1 MEIAYNVFHERREEI
16 SEALDIITKLGK
28 TTPPDPQPL
37 VTQRAATLVMEYTW
51 IEATITE
58 ALRAVIR
65 KVKND
70 QVRTENL
77 NQSLKYRFL
86 AVQTADSMP
95 NLEKLAQF
103 ITKIQR
109 LSAFLDG
116 EAIPSESSFPP
127 AKYVKSLME
136 KSGNIDHEAIKKICK
151 YLGLKFD
158 KKIHEHYTEQKA
170 LTRAQECLTG
180 LKNDR
185 NRLTHGEVSFKELGA
200 NRTEKDLTETFRII
214 DEYLYAILDIFN
226 EYLENQEYLNSKQ

>member
-1 MEIAYNVFHERREEI
+1 MEIAYNVFHERRNEI
-16 SEALDIITKLGK
+16 SEALDTITKLGK
-28 TTPPDPQPL
+28 TTPPNPQPL

-65 KVKND
+65 KVKKD

-77 NQSLKYRFL
+77 NQSLQRRFL
-86 AVQTADSMP
+86 AAQTADSMP
-95 NLEKLAQF
+95 KLKHLAKF
-103 ITKIQR
+103 TTKIQR
-109 LSAFLDG
+109 LSAYLDG

-127 AKYVKSLME
+127 AKYVKFLM
-136 KSGNIDHEAIKKICK
+136 KDSGNIDHEAIDKICNH
-151 YLGLKFD
+151 LGLKFD

-170 LTRAQECLTG
+170 LTHAQECLTG
-180 LKNDR
+180 LRNDR

-200 NRTEKDLTETFRII
+200 NRTEKDLTDTFRII

>member
-1 MEIAYNVFHERREEI
+1 MEIAHQVFQERKDEI
-16 SEALDIITKLGK
+16 SEALDTITKLGK
-28 TTPPDPQPL
+28 KTPPNPQPL

-51 IEATITE
+51 IEATVTE

-65 KVKND
+65 KVKKD
-70 QVRTENL
+70 QIRTENL
-77 NQSLKYRFL
+77 NQSIQRRFL
-86 AVQTADSMP
+86 VAHTAHRMP
-95 NLEKLAQF
+95 SLDKLAKF
-103 ITKIQR
+103 TTRIQH

-116 EAIPSESSFPP
+116 EAIPPESSFPP

-136 KSGNIDHEAIKKICK
+136 SSGNIDHQAIKKICK
-151 YLGLKFD
+151 YLELDFD

>member
-1 MEIAYNVFHERREEI
+1 MEIARQVFQERRDEI
-16 SEALDIITKLGK
+16 SEALDTITKLGEK
-28 TTPPDPQPL
+28 TPPNPKPL
-37 VTQRAATLVMEYTW
+37 VTLRAATLVMEYTW
-51 IEATITE
+51 IEATVTE
-58 ALRAVIR
+58 VVRAVIR
-65 KVKND
+65 KVKKD

-86 AVQTADSMP
+86 VAQTADSMP
-95 NLEKLAQF
+95 SLEKLAKF
-103 ITKIQR
+103 TTKIQH
-109 LSAFLDG
+109 LSAYLDG
-116 EAIPSESSFPP
+116 EAIPPESSFPS

-136 KSGNIDHEAIKKICK
+136 SSGNINHEAIKKICM
-151 YLGLKFD
+151 YLDLDFE

-185 NRLTHGEVSFKELGA
+185 NRLTHGEVSFEKLGS
-200 NRTEKDLTETFRII
+200 NRTKKDLTDTFRII

>member
-1 MEIAYNVFHERREEI
+1 MEIARQMFQERRDEI
-16 SEALDIITKLGK
+16 SEALDTITELGK
-28 TTPPDPQPL
+28 TTPPDPQLL
-37 VTQRAATLVMEYTW
+37 VTLRAATLVMEYTW
-51 IEATITE
+51 IEATVTE
-58 ALRAVIR
+58 VVRAVIR

-109 LSAFLDG
+109 LSAYLDG
-116 EAIPSESSFPP
+116 EAIPPKSSFPP
-127 AKYVKSLME
+127 AKYVKFLMK
-136 KSGNIDHEAIKKICK
+136 KSGNIDHEAIDKICNH
-151 YLGLKFD
+151 LGLKFD

-180 LKNDR
+180 LRNDR
-185 NRLTHGEVSFKELGA
+185 NRLTHGEVSFTNLGA
-200 NRTEKDLTETFRII
+200 NRTEKDLTDTFRII

-226 EYLENQEYLNSKQ
+226 DYLENQEYLNSKQ